1 MKHLQSNYMCFLFS
15 PSFTRSV
22 LPPSDPSSELVVV
35 VGWGGVGGINRD
47 DDETAWRE
55 TNTWEGARCVLT
67 AGMSATLW
75 VIKRDTPT
83 AHTPSLELES

>member
-35 VGWGGVGGINRD
+35 VVGGINHD
-47 DDETAWRE
+47 DDETSWRE

-67 AGMSATLW
+67 AGTSTTLW
-75 VIKRDTPT
+75 VIKRDTP
-83 AHTPSLELES
+83 AAYTPSLELES